1 MATRSTIWYKDEETN
16 TYKGIYCHWDGYPSN
31 NGVLL
36 LNNYNSLEAVKELV
50 SMGFLSSLSKDI
62 ETCEFYQRD
71 RNEDL
76 DIYETNSKDDICDYF
91 EEYTYLFENG
101 KWYIHDYETDE
112 YIELTLDICID

>member
-50 SMGFLSSLSKDI
+50 SMGCVSSLGKDI
-62 ETCEFYQRD
+62 DTCEFYHRD

>member
-31 NGVLL
+31 NGSLL
-36 LNNYNSLEAVKELV
+36 LHNYRTIDEVKELI
-50 SMGFLSSLSKDI
+50 SMGFLSSLGKDI
-62 ETCEFYQRD
+62 ETCEFYHRD

-76 DIYETNSKDDICDYF
+76 NVYEVFSKDDINEYF

-101 KWYIHDYETDE
+101 KWYIHDYETDV
-112 YIELTLDICID
+112 YIELTLDNCVE

>member
-31 NGVLL
+31 NGSLL
-36 LNNYNSLEAVKELV
+36 LHNYRTIDEVKSLI
-50 SMGFLSSLSKDI
+50 SMGFLSSLGKDV
-62 ETCEFYQRD
+62 ETCEFYHRD

-76 DIYETNSKDDICDYF
+76 NVYEVRNKQEMEELF
-91 EEYTYLFENG
+91 EEYTYLFENN

-112 YIELTLDICID
+112 YIELTLDICIE

>member
-31 NGVLL
+31 NGSLL
-36 LNNYNSLEAVKELV
+36 LHNYRTIDEVKELI
-50 SMGFLSSLSKDI
+50 SMGFLSSLGKDI
-62 ETCEFYQRD
+62 ETCEFYHRD

-76 DIYETNSKDDICDYF
+76 NVYEVFSKDDINEYF

-101 KWYIHDYETDE
+101 KWYIHDYETDV
-112 YIELTLDICID
+112 YIELTLNNCVE